1 MEKNYKIKARLIV
14 EIVGMPKSHVEETI
28 LILGERFGAG
38 NSDVKVTSKKV
49 REPIQ
54 LENSSLF
61 SAFIEFEVE
70 VTDLATLI
78 GLVFDYMPS
87 SVEILEPEQISE
99 SLQNLNEI
107 LNDLAA
113 KLHTYDAMNKKL
125 LAQLNLLKKQ
135 QKQES

>member
-38 NSDVKVTSKKV
+38 NPDVKVTSKKV

>member
-1 MEKNYKIKARLIV
+1 
-14 EIVGMPKSHVEETI
+14 
-28 LILGERFGAG
+28 
-38 NSDVKVTSKKV
+38 
-49 REPIQ
+49 
-54 LENSSLF
+54 
-61 SAFIEFEVE
+61 
-70 VTDLATLI
+70 
-78 GLVFDYMPS
+78 MPS

>member
-1 MEKNYKIKARLIV
+1 MEKNYKIKARLII

-28 LILGERFGAG
+28 LVLGERFGAD
-38 NSDVKVTSKKV
+38 NPDVKVTSKKV

-70 VTDLATLI
+70 VTDLATLV
-78 GLVFDYMPS
+78 GLIFDYMPS

-125 LAQLNLLKKQ
+125 LARLNLLKKQ